1 MVVPQIST
9 KTINLWQNVSTDKK
23 AGKNTEEQKAM
34 RQTTVNLNTEEKTRE
49 LGALLS
55 HILKPGLKL
64 YLYGDLGAGKT
75 TLTRAI
81 LNAAGHN
88 GPVKSPTYALAE
100 HYTVHIDGKPVELV
114 HFDLFRMSSPEEF
127 ADAGLLEYFG
137 DKAICIVEWP
147 EKAAGIL
154 PQADIDATITIT
166 ETGRQITLCGQTGAG
181 EKTLST
187 ISNQQ
192 HD

>member
-1 MVVPQIST
+1 
-9 KTINLWQNVSTDKK
+9 
-23 AGKNTEEQKAM
+23 M
-34 RQTTVNLNTEEKTRE
+34 RQTTINLNTEEKTRS

-55 HILKPGLKL
+55 HRLKPGLKL
-64 YLYGDLGAGKT
+64 YLHGELGAGKT

-81 LNAAGHN
+81 LRAAGHS
-88 GPVKSPTYALAE
+88 GPVKSPTYTLAE
-100 HYTVHIDGKPVELV
+100 HYTVLINGKPAELV
-114 HFDLFRMSSPEEF
+114 HFDLFRMAGPEEF

-137 DKAICIVEWP
+137 NETICIVEWP

-154 PQADIDATITIT
+154 PQADIDAAFAITA
-166 ETGRQITLCGQTGAG
+166 TGRQITLCGRIGPG
-181 EKTLST
+181 EEIIST